1 MKTTDSIHRPVSWPA
16 VITLGVT
23 LLLGGPATALA
34 AEAGSDH
41 THGDH
46 GTAGQD
52 AAGHAE
58 HSGHQMEPWMYEA
71 LRKRVDLYRE
81 YTDAQIDDSMVRMG
95 PDYTVYLSDP
105 SLRGDAG
112 VLVLAHGFGKFG
124 DERFSSSI
132 RTIAGNHPLAVS
144 YGMSMTTSAHIQEAV
159 DKLTAAGAQRI
170 VVVPAL
176 SSSASDDQLR
186 QWQYMFGLTDD
197 PGYLE
202 TTRIRTS
209 ADVTWTPALE
219 DHPLVVEMIADH
231 ARELSQNPREEV
243 VILVSHGPTLEADNQ
258 RNLALLGRIAARLK
272 EKDGYSEVR
281 VMSMQNDAPTAI
293 RAANGRKLRGI
304 VEEANQAGKQV
315 IIVTNLNTQRS
326 IQAQVEADIK
336 GTRYVFNQ
344 KGLVD
349 HPNYPKW
356 VDAVAREALAK
367 P

>member
-1 MKTTDSIHRPVSWPA
+1 
-16 VITLGVT
+16 
-23 LLLGGPATALA
+23 
-34 AEAGSDH
+34 
-41 THGDH
+41 
-46 GTAGQD
+46 
-52 AAGHAE
+52 
-58 HSGHQMEPWMYEA
+58 
-71 LRKRVDLYRE
+71 
-81 YTDAQIDDSMVRMG
+81 
-95 PDYTVYLSDP
+95 
-105 SLRGDAG
+105 
-112 VLVLAHGFGKFG
+112 
-124 DERFSSSI
+124 
-132 RTIAGNHPLAVS
+132 
-144 YGMSMTTSAHIQEAV
+144 
-159 DKLTAAGAQRI
+159 
-170 VVVPAL
+170 
-176 SSSASDDQLR
+176 
-186 QWQYMFGLTDD
+186 
-197 PGYLE
+197 
-202 TTRIRTS
+202 
-209 ADVTWTPALE
+209 
-219 DHPLVVEMIADH
+219 MIADY
-231 ARELSQNPREEV
+231 ARELSRNPREEV